1 MRTYFLKRRAGTVIS
16 VVLAAI
22 VLTWAGRSAVA
33 AEPQPETVRETHGD
47 WTIRCSAA
55 RPGECYMV
63 QLGYD
68 AAGNPMAEFSLV
80 RFGDG
85 RQAAAGATVIVP
97 LGTALP
103 EGLALSIDGG
113 EVRHYIFDVCTPAG
127 CAANVALPEAQVA
140 AFKRGARANIAFVP
154 ISSPDRTVSVSISLT
169 GFTKAYEALR

>member
-1 MRTYFLKRRAGTVIS
+1 MRLFLLKQRAGMVLS
-16 VVLAAI
+16 VVLTGIA
-22 VLTWAGRSAVA
+22 LTWVCNASVA

-47 WTIRCSAA
+47 WAIRCSAA
-55 RPGECYMV
+55 RPGDCYMV

-80 RFGDG
+80 RFGEG
-85 RQAAAGATVIVP
+85 RQAAAGATIIVP

-103 EGLALSIDGG
+103 EGLALSVDGG

-127 CAANVALPEAQVA
+127 CAANIALPDAQVA
-140 AFKRGARANIAFVP
+140 ALKRGARANIAFVP
-154 ISSPDRTVSVSISLT
+154 IASPDRTVSVSISLS